1 MIYCTLKGAHL
12 AVKDKGEDDGIDYT
26 KLAASLLELEKVTKL
41 ANKLG
46 QLMENTAGDTKFQQS
61 VRELS
66 ANLEI
71 AERLSHE
78 ATYTKKRGKTFEGE
92 TLSIEGINT
101 YVGKVGI
108 ATLALIADMKD
119 VRNHHKK

>member
-26 KLAASLLELEKVTKL
+26 KLATSLLELEKATKL

-46 QLMENTAGDTKFQQS
+46 QLMENTAGDTRFQQS

-71 AERLSHE
+71 AERLNHE
-78 ATYTKKRGKTFEGE
+78 ATYMKKWGKTFEGE
-92 TLSIEGINT
+92 TLNLSGINT
-101 YVGKVGI
+101 YVCKV
-108 ATLALIADMKD
+108 ATATQTLIADTKN
-119 VRNHHKK
+119 VRNHHRK